1 MEEFRGILRGS
12 YIWGSRSVHNVRI
25 ERLWVDVTAQ
35 VGATWANHFV
45 RLEMSFGLDI
55 NNLHHMWLL
64 QHLFLPTINS
74 ILSFFAQSWN
84 EHKIT
89 IRDGP
94 NRSPSDMFGFDMLVH
109 GVRGDALPGDD
120 DMNQEE
126 LEVFGVDW
134 EALRDENILQSQRH
148 NNDIQEQPDTWL
160 GRLGPPPNLNEVE
173 VNAPE
178 APLTSV
184 EIQSIDNAVSLWA
197 GLGDDN
203 SVTQIW
209 INGLA
214 TRNLRPSLF

>member
-1 MEEFRGILRGS
+1 M
-12 YIWGSRSVHNVRI
+12 RI

-84 EHKIT
+84 EHKIA

-214 TRNLRPSLF
+214 TACNLRPSLF